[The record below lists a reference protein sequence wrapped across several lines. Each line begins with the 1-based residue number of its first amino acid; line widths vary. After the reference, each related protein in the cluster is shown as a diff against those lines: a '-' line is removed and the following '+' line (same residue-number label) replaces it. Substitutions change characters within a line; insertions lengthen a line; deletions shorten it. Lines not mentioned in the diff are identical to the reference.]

1 VPPDRTSL
9 AEGPLHHVHD
19 LVCGGHRFEVGCS
32 LGVADRSPGF
42 HQATDEIGPLRLFE
56 PRVGHPPQPA
66 ADHEVPPVRGHRM
79 LHTRYA
85 DLRCDLAAGFFATA
99 SLAGFLPVIGISI
112 SF

>member
-66 ADHEVPPVRGHRM
+66 ADH
-79 LHTRYA
+79 TRYA